1 MKIYESAERREERE
15 REKSKKRRQIK
26 PVHIFNSLALQTYVP
41 YVPVRRSI
49 YNVDYLARAY
59 KRVYIIILNIDLI
72 ASRSKPFLKK
82 TKGKQQ

>member
-41 YVPVRRSI
+41 YV
-49 YNVDYLARAY
+49 
-59 KRVYIIILNIDLI
+59 RVYIIILNIDLI